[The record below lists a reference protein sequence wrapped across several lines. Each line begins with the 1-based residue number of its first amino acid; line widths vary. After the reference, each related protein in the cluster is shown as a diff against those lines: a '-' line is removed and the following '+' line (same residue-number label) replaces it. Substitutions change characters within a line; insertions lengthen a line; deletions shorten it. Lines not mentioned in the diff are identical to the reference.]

1 MQNKLTKSLMA
12 EVTQLPL
19 PTNYMG
25 GLEPDMI
32 TLPSSVLLFHRTSA
46 SYICGKSNSLSAG
59 TAHHRYLLIFNLKT
73 EGDVILDR
81 VSFRLHQLQSI
92 LVFPFQ
98 FHHYANCESENI
110 SWLFSS
116 FDLPNSDEHLNS
128 LRNTPVELNETVTRY
143 ALEQCEL
150 FNSPDRD
157 MPEVRNQIAVLTT
170 AILNEL
176 LRIYRTSKEKNLPQD
191 KDSGDLSKHT
201 SHALFRKVGEYV
213 RYNLDK
219 PIQIIDIAN
228 GLAMSPSHLR
238 NIFRDSFGISL
249 GWYIRRQRVLRAAC
263 LLETTSLSITQIAS
277 QCGFTSIYSFSRTF
291 KQEIGNTPGQY
302 RSKSKK

>member
-1 MQNKLTKSLMA
+1 MA
-12 EVTQLPL
+12 EVARLPL
-19 PTNYMG
+19 PTNYMA

-32 TLPSSVLLFHRTSA
+32 TLPSSVLLFLRTSA
-46 SYICGKSNSLSAG
+46 SYVCGKPDPRSAG

-73 EGDVILDR
+73 SGDVILDR
-81 VSFRLHQLQSI
+81 VSFRLHPKQAI

-98 FHHYANCESENI
+98 FHHYANIESEDI
-110 SWLFSS
+110 MWLFAS

-128 LRNTPVELNETVTRY
+128 LRNTPITLNETVTRY

-150 FNSPDRD
+150 FNSPDKN

-176 LRIYRTSKEKNLPQD
+176 LRTYRSSRGVKISDEQD
-191 KDSGDLSKHT
+191 SSELSMHASHT
-201 SHALFRKVGEYV
+201 LFRKVGEYV
-213 RYNLDK
+213 RHHLDS
-219 PIQIIDIAN
+219 PIQIMDIAN

-238 NIFRDSFGISL
+238 NLFRESFGISL

-263 LLETTSLSITQIAS
+263 LLETTSMNITQIAEK
-277 QCGFTSIYSFSRTF
+277 CGFTSIYSFSRTF
-291 KQEIGNTPGQY
+291 KQEIGKTPGQY
-302 RSKSKK
+302 RQKSR